1 MHLQIFLIK
10 YFKIWFIVIFYK
22 ELILKIGFGQSY
34 GKDLLRRTIR
44 KFILYFSEFCTN
56 VRKFW
61 KFNQISGIFKP
72 NKYLIFLPG
81 LKWTWVGWLHG
92 LVGPLPGPSTTG
104 STPLGLWPVTR
115 EHTAMAVGLVGAAA
129 TWPKARRRPLGVM
142 LRAPWGRGEL
152 WHPTPKQGWSVLT
165 RIIRGANIETLTHNT
180 HIYGMNTE
188 LLHEFLSYKRDT

>member
-1 MHLQIFLIK
+1 MCICMQSLDIYAFTDFLIK

-22 ELILKIGFGQSY
+22 ELILKRGFGQSY

-72 NKYLIFLPG
+72 NKYLFFLPG
-81 LKWTWVGWLHG
+81 LKWTWVGWRTGLHS

-104 STPLGLWPVTR
+104 STLPACGPSRGSTPPWRLVSSARQRHGRRHDAGRWAWCWGHLEGEGSCDIPPL
-115 EHTAMAVGLVGAAA
+115 
-129 TWPKARRRPLGVM
+129 
-142 LRAPWGRGEL
+142 
-152 WHPTPKQGWSVLT
+152 
-165 RIIRGANIETLTHNT
+165 IRDGQ
-180 HIYGMNTE
+180 
-188 LLHEFLSYKRDT
+188 S